1 VRRQSLEAVAAQP
14 AGSGRGA
21 NCLPEVVPGAVGVA
35 VLVVK
40 CQELL
45 YPGPHPRYMRLRT
58 AIVTPKGGTCNVPLI
73 RGVIIP
79 Q

>member
-1 VRRQSLEAVAAQP
+1 MKQLLPNRQEAAAEQI
-14 AGSGRGA
+14 ACRKL
-21 NCLPEVVPGAVGVA
+21 CL
-35 VLVVK
+35 
-40 CQELL
+40 ELL
-45 YPGPHPRYMRLRT
+45 ESLFWLLSVKNCSILGHTPRYMRLRT